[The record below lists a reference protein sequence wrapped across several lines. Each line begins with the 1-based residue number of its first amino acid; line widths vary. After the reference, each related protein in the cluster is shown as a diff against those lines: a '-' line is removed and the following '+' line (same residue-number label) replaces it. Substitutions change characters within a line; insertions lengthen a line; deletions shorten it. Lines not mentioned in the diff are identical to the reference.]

1 MQWNS
6 KSILLSSTLA
16 TRRITLPSVSG
27 HAMNACILRVSLS
40 WPISV
45 ASAHAG
51 TMVLTAKVGI
61 PLAWTQ
67 IVSVTNHTS
76 VVQSKCL
83 VVVTNGVCIGHPCCM
98 VHNSQVLLS
107 NNWDCFCLT
116 HAKLENI
123 CSIIGCNKQV
133 VAGHLTCADPVHQHV
148 ESHHWDKCQS
158 HFQLHDCLQW
168 VHAIQLSHH
177 ATNSRALPQL
187 AVADE
192 SHMSHHVVLLRM
204 LDWLGRT
211 PFFLL
216 LGWAILTE
224 RPTSS
229 Q

>member
-1 MQWNS
+1 
-6 KSILLSSTLA
+6 
-16 TRRITLPSVSG
+16 
-27 HAMNACILRVSLS
+27 
-40 WPISV
+40 
-45 ASAHAG
+45 
-51 TMVLTAKVGI
+51 MVLTAKVGI

-76 VVQSKCL
+76 AVQSKCL

-98 VHNSQVLLS
+98 VHDSQVLLS

-158 HFQLHDCLQW
+158 HFQLHDCLQC

-177 ATNSRALPQL
+177 TTNSRALPQL

-192 SHMSHHVVLLRM
+192 SHMSHHVVLVTTNERKEDLQLCTNNHNHCHTLVSSNTKWGSANSLYTCWCTVVCSAGKRSM
-204 LDWLGRT
+204 AVGMVRAREDDWM
-211 PFFLL
+211 
-216 LGWAILTE
+216 ILSGV
-224 RPTSS
+224 RKIIPG
-229 Q
+229 